1 MDPDFCSQIDQN
13 ELLVEIL
20 RTAKKDTYIN
30 SKQLLQQAYEQ
41 SSGLFDYLG
50 QARKE
55 LNVTTPDAKRPLA
68 SVAANK
74 GEDTFAYSRMFDT
87 IKAYADSNVKEYYGM
102 SLQEF
107 LQYPRVVCVFI
118 LEDSQRRLKTK
129 VSEDSKV
136 IQGIQ
141 DLQKQTK

>member
-50 QARKE
+50 QAHKD
-55 LNVTTPDAKRPLA
+55 LSATSPDAKRPLA
-68 SVAANK
+68 SMAAHK
-74 GEDTFAYSRMFDT
+74 GEDTFAYSRIFDT

-102 SLQEF
+102 NLQEF
-107 LQYPRVVCVFI
+107 LQYPHVVCDFI
-118 LEDSQRRLKTK
+118 LTDSQRRLKAK
-129 VSEDSKV
+129 VSSDSK
-136 IQGIQ
+136 IMQDIQ
-141 DLQKQTK
+141 DMQNKK